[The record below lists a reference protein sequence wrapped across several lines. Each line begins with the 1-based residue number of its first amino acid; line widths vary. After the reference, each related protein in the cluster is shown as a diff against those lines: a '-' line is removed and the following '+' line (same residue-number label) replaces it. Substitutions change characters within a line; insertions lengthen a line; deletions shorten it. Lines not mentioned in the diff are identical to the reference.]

1 MLTAYQW
8 KALMTHPYSTLHLS
22 IVDGVADIVLDN
34 PPVNVISAVM
44 MKELDSVLGELRGDD
59 SVRVIVFSSANP
71 EFFLAH
77 VDMHILDQEEVLAEL
92 ASATPEGVNVFQ
104 AVGELL
110 RNQPHAIIVKLAGKA
125 RGGGAEFV
133 AAADMVFAA
142 TETAGIGQIES
153 LMGIVPSGGGTQ
165 YLLDRVGR
173 NRALEI
179 VLTGDLYD
187 ATTAAAYGW
196 INRAVPAAELDA
208 FVDRVA
214 QNIAAL
220 ADGVVARA
228 KEVFS
233 PVRPLEGYEREET
246 AWSSLI
252 EGPAARAL
260 MSRALQHGA
269 QTPAGEA
276 DLEQLMRSV
285 AR

>member
-1 MLTAYQW
+1 MTASY
-8 KALMTHPYSTLHLS
+8 TTLHLTIAS
-22 IVDGVADIVLDN
+22 GVADIVLDN

-44 MKELDSVLGELRGDD
+44 MKELASALGELRGDE

-71 EFFLAH
+71 DYFLAH
-77 VDMHILDQEEVLAEL
+77 VDMHILDQEDIVNEL
-92 ASATPEGVNVFQ
+92 ADAAPDGVNIFQ
-104 AVGELL
+104 ALGELV
-110 RNQPHAIIVKLAGKA
+110 RNQPQATIVKLTGKA

-142 TETAGIGQIES
+142 TETAGVGQIES

-165 YLLDRVGR
+165 YLLERVGR

-196 INRAVPAAELDA
+196 INRAVPAAELDS

-214 QNIAAL
+214 HNIAAVP
-220 ADGVVARA
+220 DGVVPRV
-228 KEVFS
+228 KEVFAPTR
-233 PVRPLEGYEREET
+233 PVEGYGREET
-246 AWSSLI
+246 AWSRLI
-252 EGPAARAL
+252 EGPVARGL
-260 MSRALQHGA
+260 MSRALVSGA

-276 DLEQLMRSV
+276 ELEQLMRAV
-285 AR
+285 PR

>member
-1 MLTAYQW
+1 
-8 KALMTHPYSTLHLS
+8 MTQPYSTLHLS
-22 IVDGVADIVLDN
+22 IADGIAEIVLDN

-44 MKELDSVLGELRGDD
+44 MKELDSVLGEFRGDD
-59 SVRVIVFSSANP
+59 AVRVIVFSSANP
-71 EFFLAH
+71 DFFLAH
-77 VDMHILDQEEVLAEL
+77 VDMHILDQEDVLSEL
-92 ASATPEGVNVFQ
+92 AAATSNGVNVFQ

-110 RNQPHAIIVKLAGKA
+110 RNQPQAIIVKLAGKA

-165 YLLDRVGR
+165 YLLERVGR

-196 INRAVPAAELDA
+196 INRAVPAAELDE
-208 FVDRVA
+208 FVDRLA
-214 QNIAAL
+214 HTIAAL
-220 ADGVVARA
+220 PDGVALRA

-233 PVRPLEGYEREET
+233 PVRPLEGYAREET

-252 EGPAARAL
+252 EGPIARRL
-260 MSRALQHGA
+260 MSRALELGA
-269 QTPAGEA
+269 QTPQGEA

-285 AR
+285 AADDGGPA

>member
-1 MLTAYQW
+1 MPQ
-8 KALMTHPYSTLHLS
+8 HYSTLH
-22 IVDGVADIVLDN
+22 VTVADGVADIVLDN
-34 PPVNVISAVM
+34 PPVNVLSATL
-44 MKELDSVLGELRGDD
+44 MKELHTVLTELRGDD

-77 VDMHILDQEEVLAEL
+77 VDMHILDDEDLFNEL
-92 ASATPEGVNVFQ
+92 VAATPPGVNVFQ

-110 RNQPHAIIVKLAGKA
+110 RNQPQPIIVKLAGKA

-142 TETAGIGQIES
+142 TETAGLGQIES
-153 LMGIVPSGGGTQ
+153 LMGIVPAGGGTQ
-165 YLLDRVGR
+165 YLLERVGR

-179 VLTGDLYD
+179 VVTGDLYD

-214 QNIAAL
+214 RNIVGL
-220 ADGVVARA
+220 ADGVALRA

-233 PVRPLEGYEREET
+233 PVRPLEGYQREET

-252 EGPAARAL
+252 SGPTALPLMNRAL
-260 MSRALQHGA
+260 EHGA
-269 QTPAGEA
+269 QTPEGEA

-285 AR
+285 TH

>member
-1 MLTAYQW
+1 MS
-8 KALMTHPYSTLHLS
+8 HYSTLHLT
-22 IVDGVADIVLDN
+22 IADGIADIVLDN

-44 MKELDSVLGELRGDD
+44 MKELHAVLGELRGDD
-59 SVRVIVFSSANP
+59 SVRVIVFSSGNP

-77 VDMHILDQEEVLAEL
+77 VDMYILDQQDVLNEL
-92 ASATPEGVNVFQ
+92 AGTAPDGVNVFQ

-110 RNQPHAIIVKLAGKA
+110 RNQPQAIIVKLAGKA

-142 TETAGIGQIES
+142 TETAGIGQVES

-165 YLLDRVGR
+165 YLLERVGR

-187 ATTAAAYGW
+187 ATMAAAYGW
-196 INRAVPAAELDA
+196 INRAVPAAELDE

-214 QNIAAL
+214 HNIAAL
-220 ADGVVARA
+220 PDAVVLRA

-233 PVRPLEGYEREET
+233 PARPLEGYQREEA

-252 EGPAARAL
+252 AGQAARVL
-260 MSRALQHGA
+260 MSRALERGA
-269 QTPAGEA
+269 QTPEGESG
-276 DLEQLMRSV
+276 LEHLMRSV
-285 AR
+285 SR